1 MEKVA
6 EYRAQELLCRVRAS
20 FDHQHQ
26 EHWLR
31 EAEAWRS
38 RAQQEIVLHF
48 RECNSLQTG
57 IAPLTTEID
66 TEARV

>member
-20 FDHQHQ
+20 FDRQHH
-26 EHWLR
+26 ERWLR

-38 RAQQEIVLHF
+38 RAQQEITLHF
-48 RECNSLQTG
+48 RECNSLQTE
-57 IAPLTTEID
+57 IAPLTTESD

>member
-20 FDHQHQ
+20 LDQQHQ
-26 EHWLR
+26 QHWLE
-31 EAEAWRS
+31 EAEAWRR
-38 RAQQEIVLHF
+38 RAQQEIISHF
-48 RECNSLQTG
+48 RECNSGQTG
-57 IAPLTTEID
+57 IAPVATETD